1 MLNLTCRKEQR
12 QKKKWL
18 QRSESVVHD
27 KTMENLRNRI
37 AVRLTMKKKTF
48 KLTSRF
54 KLDIKTKLYV
64 TKIFENDLVAMRKA
78 KLHESLTKQHTSK
91 CEYQI

>member
-1 MLNLTCRKEQR
+1 M
-12 QKKKWL
+12 
-18 QRSESVVHD
+18 
-27 KTMENLRNRI
+27 RNRI

-54 KLDIKTKLYV
+54 KLDIKIKLYV

-91 CEYQI
+91 CEY